1 MKRLLLI
8 IGFFVLSLSFLSVSA
23 LAQTSTSSAFNGEVP
38 MESLVATD
46 AASASEAARLAS
58 ESAAVAEKIQ
68 EKKDSDL
75 TETGGKQKDKLAAFL
90 DENPPEPL
98 AWNNFIQHA
107 IRYAVN
113 EGVPVNTLVLVLLFP
128 MVASLIAASRHMI
141 GLRGF
146 GVYSPAVLSVAL
158 VSTGITEGILIFLAI
173 VGTAVLAKRIIWRL
187 KLSYLPRTAML
198 LWMISLGILGVLFIA
213 PSINVVTL
221 MTVNIFPILILV
233 LLAENFLDAQSRT
246 KQAEAIALTVET
258 IGLAALS
265 ALLLKWELVQK
276 VALLEPELLILSTAL
291 LNIVIGKFTGLRISE
306 RFRFRSIIEE

>member
-1 MKRLLLI
+1 MP
-8 IGFFVLSLSFLSVSA
+8 GFVAAQIVSPSPV
-23 LAQTSTSSAFNGEVP
+23 TGEVIL
-38 MESLVATD
+38 ESETATD

-58 ESAAVAEKIQ
+58 ESAEVAEKIQ

-75 TETGGKQKDKLAAFL
+75 TETGGKQKSKLRAFL
-90 DENPPEPL
+90 DDNPPDPL
-98 AWNNFIQHA
+98 TWNNFVQHA
-107 IRYAVN
+107 IRYAADR
-113 EGVPVNTLVLVLLFP
+113 EVPVNTIVLVLLFP
-128 MVASLIAASRHMI
+128 TVASLIAASRHMI

-158 VSTGITEGILIFLAI
+158 VSTGITEGIIIFLAI
-173 VGTAVLAKRIIWRL
+173 VGTAVIAKRIIVRF

-198 LWMISLGILGVLFIA
+198 LWMVSLAILTMLIIS

-258 IGLAALS
+258 IGLAAV
-265 ALLLKWELVQK
+265 AAILLQWEPIQQI
-276 VALLEPELLILSTAL
+276 ALLEPELLILGTAS
-291 LNIVIGKFTGLRISE
+291 LNIIIGKFTGLRISE
-306 RFRFRSIIEE
+306 RFRFRSIIEEE